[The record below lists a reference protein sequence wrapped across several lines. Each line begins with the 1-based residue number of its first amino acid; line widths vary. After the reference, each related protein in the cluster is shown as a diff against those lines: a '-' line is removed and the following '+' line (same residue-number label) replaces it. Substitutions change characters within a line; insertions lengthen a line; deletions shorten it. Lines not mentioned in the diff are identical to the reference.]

1 MARSGF
7 VKNSKGFREVL
18 NESPEIREYCHRV
31 GGAIEQT
38 ANSSGHGTYTH
49 DTIRGRARFHTRVKT
64 ADSKSFFQ
72 ERYHRTLA
80 KWAQRR
86 AGG

>member
-49 DTIRGRARFHTRVKT
+49 DTIRGKARFHTRVKT
-64 ADSKSFFQ
+64 ADRKSFFK
-72 ERYHRTLA
+72 ERNTHTLA
-80 KWAQRR
+80 HITRR
-86 AGG
+86 N